1 MNNYEIRF
9 EGTKDELLKFRDEL
23 ISNND
28 NNQYIIKNL
37 EEEQLDPLS
46 RPQQGMEPL
55 TYFIVAFSAHLSADI
70 VKSGLDKLIKKAKE
84 KNIITKNR

>member
-23 ISNND
+23 QNNND
-28 NNQYIIKNL
+28 NSQYIIKDL
-37 EEEQLDPLS
+37 EVNQLDPLS

-84 KNIITKNR
+84 KNITSKRR